1 MNDVAKSL
9 NDLGKGPGRSA
20 SGDAGADDAYT
31 RLEKDMTNVKTEI
44 SHLSEQIT
52 DAVNALGTIAQ
63 SGTRRG
69 FKRARANV
77 NALASD
83 ASERAGAA
91 AGAMSIA
98 AQDAANSIG
107 DTLADAIEE
116 RPVASIALA
125 VGIGF
130 LIGVT
135 WRR

>member
-1 MNDVAKSL
+1 MNDAAKSL

-20 SGDAGADDAYT
+20 SGDLDADNAYL
-31 RLEKDMTNVKTEI
+31 RLEKDITTVKTEI
-44 SHLSEQIT
+44 ARLSDQIA
-52 DAVNALGTIAQ
+52 DAVNALGVIAQ
-63 SGTRRG
+63 SETRRG

-91 AGAMSIA
+91 AGAVSIA

-107 DTLADAIEE
+107 DTLSDAIEE

-125 VGIGF
+125 MGIGF
-130 LIGVT
+130 LVGAA

>member
-1 MNDVAKSL
+1 MNDAAKSF
-9 NDLGKGPGRSA
+9 NDLAKGAGRSA
-20 SGDAGADDAYT
+20 GEASVDDAYT

-44 SHLSEQIT
+44 ARLSDQIA
-52 DAVNALGTIAQ
+52 DAVNALGVIAQ
-63 SGTRRG
+63 SETRRG
-69 FKRARANV
+69 FRRARANV

-83 ASERAGAA
+83 ASDRAGSA
-91 AGAMSIA
+91 AGAVSIA

-107 DTLADAIEE
+107 DTLSGAIEE

-125 VGIGF
+125 MGLGF